1 MCPFVVF
8 VVLSYW
14 RKRLCRF
21 HLVKEGS
28 YTAKVVCDNI
38 YVDNVY
44 VETNSIEEALHLYE
58 EAKNIFSHAA
68 MNLHNK

>member
-1 MCPFVVF
+1 M
-8 VVLSYW
+8 
-14 RKRLCRF
+14 
-21 HLVKEGS
+21 KEGS